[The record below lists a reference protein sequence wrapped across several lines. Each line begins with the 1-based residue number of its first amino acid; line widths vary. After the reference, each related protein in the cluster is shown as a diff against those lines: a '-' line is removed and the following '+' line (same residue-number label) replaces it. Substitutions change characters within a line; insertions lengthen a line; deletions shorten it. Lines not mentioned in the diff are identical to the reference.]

1 MHRDWSN
8 EIGKKYGHLTIV
20 EIPGYSQPGDGI
32 VCRAICD
39 CPDHT
44 EVIVPIKRIVY
55 GRKISCGCS
64 NCVDLLGQ
72 RFGRL
77 IVIAKTDARY
87 NRQVVWQCKCDCGNV
102 AVVASDSLRRGM
114 TRSCGCLGDE
124 TRQKNC
130 IGHKT
135 NIVMGTNVARISR
148 DDHNPMASNTSGH
161 TGVSYNPDRG
171 VFEASLEFRR
181 QRYLTRHTTF
191 EEAVKSRTEMK
202 QIHNDFVDWWNGLD
216 ASQQAANRLA
226 YDQMAAEKQALL
238 RSHCDHYSR
247 TNDEQEESCDEVF
260 PKDHWRKKKKV

>member
-1 MHRDWSN
+1 
-8 EIGKKYGHLTIV
+8 
-20 EIPGYSQPGDGI
+20 
-32 VCRAICD
+32 
-39 CPDHT
+39 
-44 EVIVPIKRIVY
+44 
-55 GRKISCGCS
+55 
-64 NCVDLLGQ
+64 
-72 RFGRL
+72 
-77 IVIAKTDARY
+77 
-87 NRQVVWQCKCDCGNV
+87 
-102 AVVASDSLRRGM
+102 
-114 TRSCGCLGDE
+114 
-124 TRQKNC
+124 
-130 IGHKT
+130 
-135 NIVMGTNVARISR
+135 MGTNVAMISR